1 MQPNTEQGA
10 QHTQLDRRLNDIGWG
25 LLLMLTGVVWLLP
38 PGTVPGGT
46 WFFGVAAILI
56 GVNVARYA
64 KHIALS
70 AFSLTLGVAA
80 FVAAISQI
88 WRQDPPLVA
97 IFLLAIGASL
107 IARPLVTRT
116 A

>member
-1 MQPNTEQGA
+1 MQPNSEQVTDHI
-10 QHTQLDRRLNDIGWG
+10 QFDRRLNDIGWG

-38 PGTVPGGT
+38 PASVPRGA
-46 WFFGVAAILI
+46 WFFGVAVILI
-56 GVNVARYA
+56 GVNVARYL
-64 KHIALS
+64 KHIALN

-88 WRQDPPLVA
+88 WRQDAPLVA

-107 IARPLVTRT
+107 VARPLVTRT